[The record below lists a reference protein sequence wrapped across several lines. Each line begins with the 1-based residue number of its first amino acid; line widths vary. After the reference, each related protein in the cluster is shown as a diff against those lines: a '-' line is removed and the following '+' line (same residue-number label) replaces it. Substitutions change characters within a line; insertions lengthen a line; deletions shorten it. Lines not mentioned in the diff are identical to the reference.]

1 MKSRILEQ
9 KLNLRSFPEYIFFI
23 SCVVYVFFA
32 SSDLRYPGLY
42 YDETLFV
49 NASLGGVNNDFIYQR
64 FAGIP
69 LFLMPYIGA
78 LKAYLYYPI
87 FMLFGVTPES
97 IRLPCIV
104 VSLLTLTISFCL
116 ASIIFGK
123 LFGSIT
129 SLFLATDPAFI
140 YLGRL
145 DWGPV
150 VLMTFLK
157 ILSLFL
163 FFKLINTNK
172 NSSRVLLYYVLLCFT
187 ILLGLF
193 DKLNF
198 AWFVVAFFITSF
210 LVYKDKIFS
219 LYESNKRRNKIG
231 LLVISFLFTSML
243 IIAIKAFIVPVL
255 QLNNSPEELNFNWW
269 ERCQNIYHLCIST
282 IDGISFYN
290 FFFGIPLDN
299 GTNLSISTLVI
310 QSLVVLFLCFYFLKN
325 RSKNKLSSYYKNNSN
340 IISFWLFNG
349 LIIIF
354 LFLQILTTKQAG
366 GPHHAFMLFPFIHF
380 LNISAILLIYRIL
393 LKETVKLD
401 YLKKNILKIVL
412 VIVIAILLFLVLL
425 NKE

>member
-1 MKSRILEQ
+1 
-9 KLNLRSFPEYIFFI
+9 
-23 SCVVYVFFA
+23 
-32 SSDLRYPGLY
+32 
-42 YDETLFV
+42 
-49 NASLGGVNNDFIYQR
+49 
-64 FAGIP
+64 
-69 LFLMPYIGA
+69 
-78 LKAYLYYPI
+78 
-87 FMLFGVTPES
+87 
-97 IRLPCIV
+97 
-104 VSLLTLTISFCL
+104 
-116 ASIIFGK
+116 
-123 LFGSIT
+123 
-129 SLFLATDPAFI
+129 
-140 YLGRL
+140 
-145 DWGPV
+145 
-150 VLMTFLK
+150 
-157 ILSLFL
+157 
-163 FFKLINTNK
+163 
-172 NSSRVLLYYVLLCFT
+172 
-187 ILLGLF
+187 
-193 DKLNF
+193 
-198 AWFVVAFFITSF
+198 
-210 LVYKDKIFS
+210 
-219 LYESNKRRNKIG
+219 
-231 LLVISFLFTSML
+231 ML

-340 IISFWLFNG
+340 IIYFWLFNG

-412 VIVIAILLFLVLL
+412 VIVIAILLFF
-425 NKE
+425 